1 MRVGLL
7 VGVRDR
13 AHHRQTV
20 GGSGHG
26 AGIDVG
32 DGGGLGFGA
41 VGVGDAGRLG
51 LSSVDVGD
59 DDLGLGLALG
69 LSAVDVGDDDER
81 RLGAAGDGVLDADRA
96 LDAARSFDSTC
107 YRVLCED
114 GAEPRGSA
122 HDGVAAVTGP
132 GDSVALGV
140 LFGVLLAVARAV
152 GRSRAL
158 APSRADALD
167 GHVHLLLGEVVVR
180 AGALTVVEAGHTAPA
195 VRGDVVDVT
204 DGGVAVGRSTSS
216 VAQQQEALQRRWELP
231 RPRLDGDDLPGR
243 GVHEQLPQHRS
254 DLRPVGP
261 EAVVGRILGRC
272 EQLAQLLPQRL
283 GGDGAVAL
291 DVRGVSV
298 LG

>member
-32 DGGGLGFGA
+32 DADLGL
-41 VGVGDAGRLG
+41 DLRLG
-51 LSSVDVGD
+51 AADVGD
-59 DDLGLGLALG
+59 D
-69 LSAVDVGDDDER
+69 
-81 RLGAAGDGVLDADRA
+81 
-96 LDAARSFDSTC
+96 
-107 YRVLCED
+107 
-114 GAEPRGSA
+114 
-122 HDGVAAVTGP
+122 DGVAAVTGP

-243 GVHEQLPQHRS
+243 GVYEQLPQHRS

-272 EQLAQLLPQRL
+272 EQLTQLLPQRL

>member
-1 MRVGLL
+1 MHVGLL

-26 AGIDVG
+26 AGVDVG
-32 DGGGLGFGA
+32 DADLGL
-41 VGVGDAGRLG
+41 DLRLG
-51 LSSVDVGD
+51 AADVGD
-59 DDLGLGLALG
+59 DDGLG
-69 LSAVDVGDDDER
+69 
-81 RLGAAGDGVLDADRA
+81 LGAAGVGVLDAARA
-96 LDAARSFDSTC
+96 LDTAC
-107 YRVLCED
+107 HRVPCED
-114 GAEPRGSA
+114 GSEPRGAA

-140 LFGVLLAVARAV
+140 LFGVLLAVTRSV
-152 GRSRAL
+152 GRSRASG
-158 APSRADALD
+158 PSRADALD

>member
-13 AHHRQTV
+13 AHHRRAV
-20 GGSGHG
+20 RGSGHD

-41 VGVGDAGRLG
+41 V
-51 LSSVDVGD
+51 
-59 DDLGLGLALG
+59 DLGGDVDLG
-69 LSAVDVGDDDER
+69 LSAIGGTVVD
-81 RLGAAGDGVLDADRA
+81 AARALDPASA
-96 LDAARSFDSTC
+96 LDAAC
-107 YRVLCED
+107 HRVLYED

-132 GDSVALGV
+132 GDSVTFDV
-140 LFGVLLAVARAV
+140 LRADARSVGRARAS
-152 GRSRAL
+152 G
-158 APSRADALD
+158 PSGADALD

-254 DLRPVGP
+254 DPRPVGP